1 MAVPS
6 SGNSLSLYGVSKELT
21 HDDYTNTIPAPGSG
35 GFDYSQYF
43 FTAISLNDCE
53 TQGNTYRSSSG
64 PSAYDAIN
72 TSSSSRPDGSNP
84 NELSEWYSYNHTA
97 VSDCLSLTNY
107 DWFLNNPS
115 GCSISTAFSGTTT
128 VTQFAN
134 IRYARF
140 DAEVDGIFTCR
151 IYRNSSSSGLSVQV
165 FKSNGQVSG
174 SGHSTSSMISQ
185 ETVSGS
191 GYTTVSFPVS
201 TNDEILIRARHMSSS
216 NFFSVA
222 LDRCFINDLSACQY
236 STYTTAK
243 LFGPHT
249 STSSTYH
256 ASTPSTVLIAASYNT
271 YSSSAWST
279 VYIHHC
285 TSNNPIEE
293 GNTVYTSS
301 ALTSKIGWSSNS
313 SWRAITTDTSF
324 PLSGIKAIYNGFH
337 YSTTNIEDTSGD
349 TN

>member
-21 HDDYTNTIPAPGSG
+21 HNDYNNTIPPPGSG
-35 GFDYSQYF
+35 GTDYSSYF

-53 TQGNTYRSSSG
+53 TQGNTYGST
-64 PSAYDAIN
+64 AYDAIN
-72 TSSSSRPDGSNP
+72 TASSSRPDGSNP

-97 VSDCLSLTNY
+97 VSSCLTRTNY
-107 DWFLNNPS
+107 DWTLNNPT
-115 GCSISTAFSGTTT
+115 GCSISTAFSGSTS
-128 VTQFAN
+128 VNQYAS

-140 DAEVDGIFTCR
+140 DAEVDGVFTCR
-151 IYRNSSSSGLSVQV
+151 IYRNSSSGGLETQV
-165 FKSNGQVSG
+165 YKSNGQVSG
-174 SGHSTSSMISQ
+174 SGHSISGMTLQ
-185 ETVSGS
+185 ETVGGS

-201 TNDEILIRARHMSSS
+201 ANDEILIRARHLYTT
-216 NFFSVA
+216 NFFSVS
-222 LDRCFINDLSACQY
+222 LDRCFINDLSSCQY
-236 STYTTAK
+236 TTYTTAK

-256 ASTPSTVLIAASYNT
+256 STSASTVLSAASYNS

-285 TSNNPIEE
+285 TSTNPIEE

-301 ALTSKIGWSSNS
+301 ALTTKIGWSSNS
-313 SWRAITTDTSF
+313 SWRAISTDTTF
-324 PLSGIKAIYNGFH
+324 PISGIKAIYNGFH
-337 YSTTNIEDTSGD
+337 YSTTNIENTSGD